1 MFFFSIQNSL
11 ICESIKTF
19 SEFWLGMVNSE
30 NQKNLKK
37 KGKRRIYANSV
48 ALQKMAKFCMSED
61 QEKEIEQIF
70 TE

>member
-1 MFFFSIQNSL
+1 
-11 ICESIKTF
+11 
-19 SEFWLGMVNSE
+19 MVNSE